1 MKLVFSW
8 IKLLSLCCFFP
19 GNLFFITA
27 ALAQGQ
33 SRTTLQNLE
42 QQPKSYCSQD
52 FSQAIEQIIN
62 RPELARSRW
71 GIEIQTLAGESLYSL
86 DGDKFFNPA
95 STAKL
100 LVSAAGLLELGAD
113 YRIKTPIYSEGN
125 PPVLDSLRIQG
136 RGDPTISTQSLKDL
150 AQQLQSKGVKQ
161 IINLIVDDSYL
172 PPPTIN
178 PTWEWEDVHSYF
190 ATAVNSTI
198 LNQNT
203 VTLTLLPQSIGQ
215 PVKFFWHDAIAASQ
229 WRVINQAITGKK
241 DLKYAIEIDEDL
253 GQPLLKL
260 RGELAVNEPPDIW
273 DLAVVDPAQYFLESL
288 RLHLSQAGIMVN
300 RGTVIEQK
308 VEPRNQD
315 FLDTEFMAIYAPPLQ
330 KILAEINQESNNL
343 YAEVLGKILAQELA
357 QELTVKTPVAAI
369 NRSLQQLGIEPEEY
383 VLVDASGLSRQ
394 NLVTPQTL
402 VKVLQLMSQHS
413 DRQVA
418 QTYRQSLAIA
428 ATQGTLKKR
437 FIGTPIA
444 NNLWAKTGTLSS
456 VGSLAGYLKTP
467 SSETLVF
474 SILVNN
480 SELENSEIRQAID
493 EMVLIIDQFQ
503 QCSLS

>member
-8 IKLLSLCCFFP
+8 IKLLSLCCFLP
-19 GNLFFITA
+19 GNLIFTTA

-42 QQPKSYCSQD
+42 QQPKKYCSQD
-52 FSQAIEQIIN
+52 LTQAIEQIIN

-71 GIEIQTLAGESLYSL
+71 GIEIQTLTGESLYSL

-125 PPVLDSLRIQG
+125 PPVLHSLRIQG

-150 AQQLQSKGVKQ
+150 AQQLQARGVRQ
-161 IINLIVDDSYL
+161 ITNLIIDDSYL
-172 PPPTIN
+172 APPSIN
-178 PTWEWEDVHSYF
+178 PTWEWDDVHSYF
-190 ATAVNSTI
+190 ATSVNSTI

-203 VTLTLLPQSIGQ
+203 VTLTLLPQEIGQ
-215 PVKFFWHDAIAASQ
+215 PVKFFWNDAIAASQ
-229 WRVINQAITGKK
+229 WRVINQATTGKK
-241 DLKYAIEIDEDL
+241 DLKYAVEIDEDL

-288 RLHLSQAGIMVN
+288 RLHLSQAGITVT
-300 RGTVIEQK
+300 RGTVVEQE
-308 VEPRNQD
+308 VEQG
-315 FLDTEFMAIYAPPLQ
+315 TEFTAIYAPPLQ
-330 KILAEINQESNNL
+330 KILGEINQESNNL
-343 YAEVLGKILAQELA
+343 YAEVLGKILAQELK
-357 QELTVKTPVAAI
+357 VKTSVVAI
-369 NRSLQQLGIEPEEY
+369 NQSLQQLGIEPEEY

-402 VKVLQLMSQHS
+402 VKVLRLMSQHS
-413 DRQVA
+413 DSKVA
-418 QTYRQSLAIA
+418 QAYRQSLAIA
-428 ATQGTLKKR
+428 GTKGTLKKR
-437 FIGTPIA
+437 FMNTPIA
-444 NNLWAKTGTLSS
+444 NHLWAKTGTLTG
-456 VGSLAGYLKTP
+456 VGALSGYLRTQSNK
-467 SSETLVF
+467 TLVF

-480 SELENSEIRQAID
+480 SELENPEIRQAID
-493 EMVLIIDQFQ
+493 EIVLIIGQ
-503 QCSLS
+503 QCP

>member
-8 IKLLSLCCFFP
+8 IKLLGFCCFLP
-19 GNLFFITA
+19 GNLIFTTA

-33 SRTTLQNLE
+33 SRITPQNLE
-42 QQPKSYCSQD
+42 QQSKYCSQD
-52 FSQAIEQIIN
+52 LSQAIEQVIN

-71 GIEIQTLAGESLYSL
+71 GIEIQTLTGESLYSL

-113 YRIKTPIYSEGN
+113 YRIKTPIYNEGN

-150 AQQLQSKGVKQ
+150 AQQMQARGVKQ
-161 IINLIVDDSYL
+161 ITNLIIDDSYL
-172 PPPTIN
+172 APPTIN
-178 PTWEWEDVHSYF
+178 PTWEWDDVHSYF
-190 ATAVNSTI
+190 ATAVNSAI

-203 VTLTLLPQSIGQ
+203 VTLTLLPQQIGQ
-215 PVKFFWHDAIAASQ
+215 PVKFFWNDAIAASQ
-229 WRVINQAITGKK
+229 WRVINQATTGKK
-241 DLKYAIEIDEDL
+241 DLKYAVEIDEDL

-273 DLAVVDPAQYFLESL
+273 DLAVVDPAQYFLESF
-288 RLHLSQAGIMVN
+288 RLHLSQAGITVN
-300 RGTVIEQK
+300 RGMVVEQE
-308 VEPRNQD
+308 VEQG
-315 FLDTEFMAIYAPPLQ
+315 TEFTAIYAPPLQ

-343 YAEVLGKILAQELA
+343 YAEVLGKILAQELK
-357 QELTVKTPVAAI
+357 VKTPVVAI
-369 NRSLQQLGIEPEEY
+369 NQSLQQLGIEPEEY

-402 VKVLQLMSQHS
+402 VKVLRLMSQNA
-413 DRQVA
+413 DARIA
-418 QTYRQSLAIA
+418 QAYRQSLAIA
-428 ATQGTLKKR
+428 GTKGTLKKR
-437 FIGTPIA
+437 FIATPIA
-444 NNLWAKTGTLSS
+444 NNLWAKTGTLTG
-456 VGSLAGYLKTP
+456 VGTLAGYFQTQ
-467 SSETLVF
+467 SNSTLVF

-480 SELENSEIRQAID
+480 SELENPQIRQVID
-493 EMVLIIDQFQ
+493 EIVLIIGQLQ
-503 QCSLS
+503 QCS

>member
-8 IKLLSLCCFFP
+8 IKLLSLCCFLP

-33 SRTTLQNLE
+33 SRTSPQNLE
-42 QQPKSYCSQD
+42 QQPKNYCSQD
-52 FSQAIEQIIN
+52 LSQAIEQVIN

-71 GIEIQTLAGESLYSL
+71 GIEIQTLTGESLYSL

-136 RGDPTISTQSLKDL
+136 RGDPTISTQSLKEL

-161 IINLIVDDSYL
+161 ITNLIIDDSYL
-172 PPPTIN
+172 APPTIN

-190 ATAVNSTI
+190 ATSVNSTI

-203 VTLTLLPQSIGQ
+203 VTLTLLPQEIGQ
-215 PVKFFWHDAIAASQ
+215 PVKFFWNDAIAASQ
-229 WRVINQAITGKK
+229 WRVINQATTGKK
-241 DLKYAIEIDEDL
+241 DLEYAVKIDEDL

-288 RLHLSQAGIMVN
+288 RLHLSQAGISVN
-300 RGTVIEQK
+300 RGTVIEQE
-308 VEPRNQD
+308 VEQTNQD
-315 FLDTEFMAIYAPPLQ
+315 FSDPEFTAIYAPPLQ

-343 YAEVLGKILAQELA
+343 YAEVLGKILAQELK
-357 QELTVKTPVAAI
+357 VKTPVAAI
-369 NRSLQQLGIEPEEY
+369 NRSLQQLGIKPEEY
-383 VLVDASGLSRQ
+383 FLVDASGLSRQ

-402 VKVLQLMSQHS
+402 VKVLQLMSQNPNA
-413 DRQVA
+413 RIA
-418 QTYRQSLAIA
+418 QAYRQSLAIA
-428 ATQGTLKKR
+428 ATKGTLKKR
-437 FIGTPIA
+437 FINTPIA
-444 NNLWAKTGTLSS
+444 NNLWAKTGTLTG
-456 VGSLAGYLKTP
+456 VGALAGYLKTQ
-467 SSETLVF
+467 SNETLVF

-480 SELENSEIRQAID
+480 SELENPEIRQAID
-493 EMVLIIDQFQ
+493 QIVLIIGQR
-503 QCSLS
+503 CP

>member
-8 IKLLSLCCFFP
+8 LKLLGLLCFLSGNSVFFSV
-19 GNLFFITA
+19 A
-27 ALAQGQ
+27 SAQTQ
-33 SRTTLQNLE
+33 PK
-42 QQPKSYCSQD
+42 QQPKTPLEDLDQKPKRFCSQD
-52 FSQAIEQIIN
+52 LSQAMEQVIN

-136 RGDPTISTQSLKDL
+136 RGDPTISTQSLKEL
-150 AQQLQSKGVKQ
+150 AQQLQSKRVKQ

-178 PTWEWEDVHSYF
+178 PTWEWDDVHSYF

-203 VTLTLLPQSIGQ
+203 VTLTLLPQEIGQ
-215 PVKFFWHDAIAASQ
+215 PVKFFWNDAIAASQ
-229 WRVINQAITGKK
+229 WRVINQATTGKK

-288 RLHLSQAGIMVN
+288 RLHLSQAGITVN
-300 RGTVIEQK
+300 RGTVIEQE
-308 VEPRNQD
+308 VEQTNQD
-315 FLDTEFMAIYAPPLQ
+315 FSDPEFTAIYAPPLQ
-330 KILAEINQESNNL
+330 KILAKINQESNNL
-343 YAEVLGKILAQELA
+343 YAEVLGKILVQELA
-357 QELTVKTPVAAI
+357 QELTVKTPVVAI
-369 NRSLQQLGIEPEEY
+369 NQSLQQLGIEPEEY

-413 DRQVA
+413 DRKIA
-418 QTYRQSLAIA
+418 QAYRQSLAIA
-428 ATQGTLKKR
+428 GTKGTLKKR
-437 FIGTPIA
+437 FINTPIA
-444 NNLWAKTGTLSS
+444 NNLWAKTGTLTG
-456 VGSLAGYLKTP
+456 VGALAGYLKTQ
-467 SSETLVF
+467 SNETLVF

-480 SELENSEIRQAID
+480 SELENPEIRQAID
-493 EMVLIIDQFQ
+493 QIVLIIGQR
-503 QCSLS
+503 CP